1 MKHTLTK
8 TEIMSCECII
18 FHHYAG
24 YLTNKSWSMIYLGE
38 HLRDVIE
45 NSSASAQLP
54 IFLQFRGFLLRRGGF
69 SRREGGCLLFD
80 ERVPS
85 LVVRRL
91 FALRSDEDG

>member
-18 FHHYAG
+18 VHRYAG

-69 SRREGGCLLFD
+69 LGV
-80 ERVPS
+80 RVGVCS
-85 LVVRRL
+85 LTKGFLHWL
-91 FALRSDEDG
+91 FAASSP